1 MERLETYLQSKLTFQ
16 NKNYFKL
23 SIIVGIL
30 LIVSTLVYQNMN
42 SCTARQFLIIEEV
55 RQYESKMDYSKC
67 IPLAEKIQSFNAQCS
82 YEFDDLECD

>member
-1 MERLETYLQSKLTFQ
+1 
-16 NKNYFKL
+16 
-23 SIIVGIL
+23 
-30 LIVSTLVYQNMN
+30 MN